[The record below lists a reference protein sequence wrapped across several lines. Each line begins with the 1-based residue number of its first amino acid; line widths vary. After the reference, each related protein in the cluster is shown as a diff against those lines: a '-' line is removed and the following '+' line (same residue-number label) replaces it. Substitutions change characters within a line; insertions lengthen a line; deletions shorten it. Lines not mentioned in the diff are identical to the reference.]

1 MVSSSADVDE
11 SGDLVNYKV
20 DVKIA
25 FVIDAAPGDDTTTT

>member
-11 SGDLVNYKV
+11 NGDLVNYKV

-25 FVIDAAPGDDTTTT
+25 FVIDASPGSGDVTA